1 MTKEYENKLK
11 EYENKLKDIENSL
24 IQIYGKDIDDLMQ
37 DMKESAGFKET
48 KLESK
53 LYFDKDKN
61 TITIRV
67 NIGEEDQ
74 ILNNLKRLG
83 VQFK

>member
-1 MTKEYENKLK
+1 
-11 EYENKLKDIENSL
+11 
-24 IQIYGKDIDDLMQ
+24 
-37 DMKESAGFKET
+37 MKN

-53 LYFDKDKN
+53 LYFDEDKN

-67 NIGEEDQ
+67 DIGEEDQ
-74 ILNNLKRLG
+74 ILDNLKRLG

>member
-1 MTKEYENKLK
+1 MATTTIKEIKNESLTYVDMKLQDLK
-11 EYENKLKDIENSL
+11 ESI
-24 IQIYGKDIDDLMQ
+24 
-37 DMKESAGFKET
+37 GFKET

-67 NIGEEDQ
+67 DIGEEDQ